1 MLEKSINIKLQAKR
15 KEFIEEMENEMKLTG
30 FRMKERVNR
39 VINKIFDQEIEFD
52 DIFLPKPEELEAKQ
66 REGQSEI
73 EDDCHRLTLKHLM
86 KRSMGSIE

>member
-52 DIFLPKPEELEAKQ
+52 DIFLPKPEELEAK
-66 REGQSEI
+66 
-73 EDDCHRLTLKHLM
+73 
-86 KRSMGSIE
+86 